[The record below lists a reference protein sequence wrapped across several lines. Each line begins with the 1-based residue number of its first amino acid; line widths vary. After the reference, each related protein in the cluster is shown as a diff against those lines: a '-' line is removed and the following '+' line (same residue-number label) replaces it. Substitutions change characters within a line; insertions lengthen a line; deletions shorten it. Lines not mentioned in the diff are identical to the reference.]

1 MADFSKTRNILETAL
16 TLKVDHMDI
25 YLMDLSNWKS
35 RCRIKFVRGGV
46 LTDDRQT
53 TTDRQTDG
61 RVDDSIGSPCE
72 PKIL

>member
-1 MADFSKTRNILETAL
+1 MGNHENGHKMADFSKTRNILETAL

-46 LTDDRQT
+46 NRQT
-53 TTDRQTDG
+53 TDNDRQTDEWM
-61 RVDDSIGSPCE
+61 IP
-72 PKIL
+72 